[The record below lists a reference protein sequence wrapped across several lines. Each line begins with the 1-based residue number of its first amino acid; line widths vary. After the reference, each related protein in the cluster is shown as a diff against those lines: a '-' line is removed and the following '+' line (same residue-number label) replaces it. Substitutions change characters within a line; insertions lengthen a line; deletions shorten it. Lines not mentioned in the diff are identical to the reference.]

1 MENKDK
7 GIYGNAEDFGKKD
20 KALQGGENT
29 IYGEAED
36 LGSKNLE
43 DQHNFMADSGDH
55 NPKVD
60 EQIRYSPETSDQT
73 NGIYTQAA
81 KLGEKEKNIEETDE
95 SIYSEAE
102 DLSKNN
108 VADMHSFMADSDG
121 KK

>member
-7 GIYGNAEDFGKKD
+7 GIYGDAEDFGKKD

-36 LGSKNLE
+36 LGSKNTE

-60 EQIRYSPETSDQT
+60 EQIKYSPVSSDQT
-73 NGIYTQAA
+73 DGVYTQAA
-81 KLGEKEKNIEETDE
+81 KLGEKEKAFEETDE

-102 DLSKNN
+102 DLSKDN
-108 VADMHSFMADSDG
+108 VTDMHSFMADSDG